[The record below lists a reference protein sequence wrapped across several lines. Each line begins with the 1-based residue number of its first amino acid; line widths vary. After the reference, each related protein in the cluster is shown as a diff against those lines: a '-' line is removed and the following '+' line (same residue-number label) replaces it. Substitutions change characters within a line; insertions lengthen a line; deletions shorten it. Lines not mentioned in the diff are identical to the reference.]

1 MFWVIL
7 FLESQVFS
15 LLFVFFVGTELLRA
29 PAKGGARVTSAGQ
42 VVDKDLVRNLRVIK
56 VWLCVSIL
64 NCKHVLVVKNKQKEG
79 DMANNRSCLAQV
91 VCESV

>member
-1 MFWVIL
+1 MVKNSFDLLSPKLGVFWVIL

-42 VVDKDLVRNLRVIK
+42 VVDKDLVAEFEGHQGLALREHPQ
-56 VWLCVSIL
+56 L
-64 NCKHVLVVKNKQKEG
+64 QARAGGEEQAEG
-79 DMANNRSCLAQV
+79 R
-91 VCESV
+91 